1 MQLSMKEKVSY
12 GVGAFGKDL
21 VYMLVSAYL
30 LIYYNTIL
38 GVDSVFIGTVLMG
51 ARVFDAFNDPFMGII
66 IAKTNSKWGKFRPWI
81 LSGTVL
87 NAVVLYALFAV
98 PENAG
103 TGTMKVWLT
112 VVYLLWG
119 ITYTVMDIPYWSMIP
134 AITTVGKERENI
146 SAMAR
151 SCAGVGSAIP
161 TVLTMIIVPILGGG
175 AEVFNKRIGFK
186 YWALL
191 IAVVFVVSEVICVLN
206 VREKEEANVE
216 AHDIKSMFKALFS
229 NDQAVAIVI
238 SIILINTALYLTSNL
253 VYYYFAY
260 DIGDGSGA
268 YSMFNAF
275 GGGSQILAMMLF
287 PVFRKFFEKK
297 RLFYVAALM
306 EISGYVLILMF
317 AFTNIT
323 RITPQNPNGWMI
335 CFLPGLLIFM
345 GSGLLNVLL
354 MVFLSDSIDYG
365 ESLTGRRDESVIFSM
380 QTFVVK
386 LASGISAFFAG
397 VAIKAVGLK
406 VTDGA
411 TVADQAT
418 GSLIGLRCVMTLIPA
433 VGLVCA
439 ILFFKSRYKL
449 DEEYLQEIMKKIE
462 EKRGQAK

>member
-1 MQLSMKEKVSY
+1 MQLSGKEKISY
-12 GVGAFGKDL
+12 GIGAFGKDL
-21 VYMLVSAYL
+21 VYMLVSAFL

-38 GVDSVFIGTVLMG
+38 GVDSVYIGTVLMA
-51 ARVFDAFNDPFMGII
+51 ARIFDAFNDPFMGIL
-66 IAKTNSKWGKFRPWI
+66 IAKTQSRWGRFRPWI

-98 PENAG
+98 PESASDN
-103 TGTMKVWLT
+103 TMRVWLA

-161 TVLTMIIVPILGGG
+161 TVLTMIIVPVLGGG
-175 AEVFNKRIGFK
+175 AGLMNRRIGFK
-186 YWALL
+186 YWALI

-206 VREKEEANVE
+206 VKEKNEANVE
-216 AHDIKSMFKALFS
+216 AHDIKSMFMALFA
-229 NDQAVAIVI
+229 NDQAVAVVV
-238 SIILINTALYLTSNL
+238 SIILINTSLYLTSNL

-268 YSMFNAF
+268 YSIFNGF
-275 GGGSQILAMMLF
+275 GGASQILAMMLF
-287 PVFRKFFEKK
+287 PLFRKFIEKRK
-297 RLFYVAALM
+297 LFYVAAGM
-306 EISGYVLILMF
+306 EITGYGLILIL
-317 AFTNIT
+317 AFSNIT
-323 RITPQNPNGWMI
+323 RITPQNSYGWMV

-354 MVFLSDSIDYG
+354 TVFLSDSIDYG
-365 ESLTGRRDESVIFSM
+365 EYLTGRRDESVICSM

-386 LASGISAFFAG
+386 LASGVSAFLAG
-397 VAIKAVGLK
+397 IGIKLVGLK

-411 TVADQAT
+411 TVADQSME
-418 GSLIGLRCVMTLIPA
+418 SLIGLRLIMTVIPA
-433 VGLVCA
+433 VGLFGA
-439 ILFFKSRYKL
+439 IIVFHKRYKL
-449 DEEYLQEIMKKIE
+449 DEETLQDIMHKIRE
-462 EKRGQAK
+462 TN